1 MPLFCLGGFELDAS
15 FNDLVNQI
23 TAWTGANSWV
33 ARVFIVVLLA
43 LALDLIQRL
52 VLKRL
57 SHRVQRSSNPWDD
70 ALLHA
75 LQRPFTLLIWVLGLT
90 LAADIAGRETA
101 ATVFNIVE
109 PIRTV
114 GVISAIAWFLVR
126 LISNF
131 QQNLVEQGLQQDEN
145 YDRSTVEAIG
155 KLVRLSI
162 VITAA
167 LVILQSLGF
176 SISGVLAFGGVGGIA
191 VGFAAKDLLAN
202 FFGGLMIY
210 LDRPFFVG
218 DWIKSPDRDIEGTVE
233 DIGWRLT
240 RIRSF
245 DKRPIY
251 VPNSTFANIAVVNPS
266 RMTHR
271 RIYETIGVRY
281 DDADKLQAIIHDV
294 REMLQTHPEI
304 DTRQTLMVNFN
315 SFAPSSLDFFVYSF
329 TKTTNWVKFHE
340 VKQDVLFKI
349 NDIISRHGAEIAFPT
364 STVRVAD
371 SLKIH
376 NIEQPE

>member
-1 MPLFCLGGFELDAS
+1 MSELFEQ
-15 FNDLVNQI
+15 VM
-23 TAWTGANSWV
+23 AWTGANTWV
-33 ARVFIVVLLA
+33 ARVFVIILLA
-43 LALDLIQRL
+43 LAFDLVQRL

-57 SHRVQRSSNPWDD
+57 AARLQATTNPWDD
-70 ALLHA
+70 AVIHA
-75 LQRPFTLLIWVLGLT
+75 LQRPLTLLIWVLGLS
-90 LAADIAGRETA
+90 LAADIAGSETDA
-101 ATVFNIVE
+101 SVFDIVE
-109 PIRTV
+109 PLRVV
-114 GVISAIAWFLVR
+114 GVISAISWFLVR
-126 LISNF
+126 LIHNF
-131 QQNLVEQGLQQDEN
+131 QNNLVEKGLREDEN

-162 VITAA
+162 IITSA
-167 LVILQSLGF
+167 LVMLQTLGF
-176 SISGVLAFGGVGGIA
+176 SVSGVLAFGGVGGIA

-271 RIYETIGVRY
+271 RIYETLGVRY
-281 DDADKLQAIIHDV
+281 DDAGKLKAIIDEV
-294 REMLQTHPEI
+294 RDMLQNHPEI
-304 DTRQTLMVNFN
+304 DTTQTLMVNFN
-315 SFAPSSLDFFVYSF
+315 SFAPSSLDFFVYTF
-329 TKTTNWVKFHE
+329 TKTTNWVKYHE
-340 VKQDVLFKI
+340 VKQDVLFRI

-364 STVRVAD
+364 STVHLPD
-371 SLKIH
+371 SLKIEAD
-376 NIEQPE
+376 NPVV